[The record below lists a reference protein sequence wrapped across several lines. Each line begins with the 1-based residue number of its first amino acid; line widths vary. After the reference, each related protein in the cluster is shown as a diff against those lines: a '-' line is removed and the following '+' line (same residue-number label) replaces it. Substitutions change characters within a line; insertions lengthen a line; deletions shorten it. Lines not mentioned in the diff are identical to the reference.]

1 MVVLAALRRKAMK
14 SKQSH
19 TSHNCALTLEFV
31 YQQQPLTKHV
41 QVYKR
46 VLQAN
51 ICRAKKTKKKTYA
64 FPMRIP
70 MQKRG
75 KATSEKNKQTF

>member
-51 ICRAKKTKKKTYA
+51 ICRAKKKTKKNI
-64 FPMRIP
+64 RIP
-70 MQKRG
+70 NEDTNA
-75 KATSEKNKQTF
+75 KARKSDV

>member
-31 YQQQPLTKHV
+31 YQQQALTKHV

-51 ICRAKKTKKKTYA
+51 ICRAKKNI
-64 FPMRIP
+64 RIP
-70 MQKRG
+70 NEDTNA
-75 KATSEKNKQTF
+75 KARKSDV